1 MKLLVIKGEQ
11 KGTVIPLA
19 DAVISIGREL
29 DNSFVINEA
38 GVSRHHCLLS
48 PIGKEWFVEDCKS
61 VNGVL
66 VNGTKISQGTP
77 VRPGDVFTVFSH
89 EFKVLNDTDDEAAV
103 LSGGD
108 SGSPSVASGGPV
120 VAQVSAGGSA
130 GRWVLLGKIIL
141 LLVIL
146 GLVVYLA
153 LQVFSPSAADAEP
166 PVRVETVAPVEPL
179 AAVPGTGA
187 DSPAAVAAVAGNEQ
201 PAEAPERSSQDA
213 GQGSS
218 AQPQAEDESNLSRS
232 SEAPGHGAVVSD
244 VVLVL
249 SDPAGAEVYL
259 DGERQDGLTPLV
271 LRNISNGR
279 HSLEL
284 QLAGYEA
291 SRRTIHVPD
300 IQATRPVVLRPKA
313 GTVLLTSTPA
323 GAHVWLER
331 QFLGVTPFMLST
343 LPPGKHNLTFRGPGC
358 EAKMVEVE
366 VNAASGGS
374 QAVDLQVNLGHL
386 ELRTQPP
393 DCKVYLQD
401 AVLGLTVG
409 TGEELESAP
418 LLLQNI
424 MAGDQRFKIEHRSGV
439 SISGRINIVRNETTS
454 KLIKLN
460 LPTHRLITVDE
471 QVIDGLILETTP
483 QGDVV
488 IEDLH
493 KKSERYLRPK
503 IKELRKLSDAEI
515 LAAVEAARTAGKRG
529 DGAGG
534 LRNEILTIAELERA
548 MNLPAEDFNKT
559 HAGKTYKIYGK
570 SSMLIA
576 GSGKGN
582 ATVKFSPK
590 ISCQFADLSKEELE
604 FFTAPEQQAFT
615 FQGTCFGIGKDGIL
629 LFKNCR
635 LLSDF

>member
-1 MKLLVIKGEQ
+1 MKLLVIKGKH

-19 DAVISIGREL
+19 DAVISIGREV

-48 PIGKEWFVEDCKS
+48 PIGKEWFIEDCKS

-66 VNGTKISQGTP
+66 LNGTRISQGAP

-89 EFKVLNDTDDEAAV
+89 EFKILNDSDDVNAI
-103 LSGGD
+103 LSGTGG
-108 SGSPSVASGGPV
+108 GSPPAAAKGPAVARIDTAP
-120 VAQVSAGGSA
+120 SAGQIALFSKL
-130 GRWVLLGKIIL
+130 VL

-153 LQVFSPSAADAEP
+153 WQVLSPSEADAVS
-166 PVRVETVAPVEPL
+166 PVKVETVTPPEPL
-179 AAVPGTGA
+179 AAAPEPEA
-187 DSPAAVAAVAGNEQ
+187 DSPPAVVAVGNEQ
-201 PAEAPERSSQDA
+201 PAEAPEQDVQDA
-213 GQGSS
+213 G
-218 AQPQAEDESNLSRS
+218 ESRS
-232 SEAPGHGAVVSD
+232 ALPQTEGETGLARSFEAPAPAPAVSD
-244 VVLVL
+244 IVLAL
-249 SDPAGAEVYL
+249 SDPPGAEVYL
-259 DGERQDGLTPLV
+259 DGARQDGLTPLV

-284 QLAGYEA
+284 RLAGYET

-331 QFLGVTPFMLST
+331 QLLGVTPFLLST
-343 LPPGKHNLTFRGPGC
+343 LPPGKYNLTFRGPGC
-358 EAKMVEVE
+358 EAKKVEAE
-366 VNAASGGS
+366 INAASGGS
-374 QAVDLQVNLGHL
+374 LAVDLQTNLGNL

-393 DCKVYLQD
+393 NCKIYLQGE
-401 AVLGLTVG
+401 VLGVTVG
-409 TGEELESAP
+409 TDEEPESAP

-424 MAGDQRFKIEHRSGV
+424 MAGEQRFKIEHRSGV
-439 SISGRINIVRNETTS
+439 AFSGRINIVRNETTE

-471 QVIDGLILETTP
+471 QVIDGVILETTP

-488 IEDLH
+488 IEDLY

-515 LAAVEAARTAGKRG
+515 LAAVEAARTVARRG
-529 DGAGG
+529 DGSGG
-534 LRNEILTIAELERA
+534 LRSEVLTVAELERA
-548 MNLPAEDFNKT
+548 MGLPADDFNKA

-570 SSMLIA
+570 PSMLIS

-582 ATVKFSPK
+582 ATIKFSPK
-590 ISCQFADLSKEELE
+590 INCQFADLSKEEME
-604 FFTAPEQQAFT
+604 SFTAPEQQALT

-635 LLSDF
+635 FLSDF